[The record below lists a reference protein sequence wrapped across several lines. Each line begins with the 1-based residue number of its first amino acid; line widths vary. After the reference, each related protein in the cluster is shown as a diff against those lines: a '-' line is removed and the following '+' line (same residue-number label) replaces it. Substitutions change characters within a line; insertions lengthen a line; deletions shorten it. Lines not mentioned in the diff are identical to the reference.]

1 MLTAWHRTDKNMDIP
16 KRTATMIQESA
27 HSMTITSLTNMIS
40 FGTGVFSSTLALQTF
55 AIYSTAANAICYF
68 YQLVIFPA
76 LLTLTAYRECRKGND
91 SVSGC
96 LPEELRYMKY
106 AGEFH
111 DRAWKFLARLVVKPW
126 MKLLTVLTV
135 QIPRLLLIF
144 AVCSM
149 SNGDSEV
156 EMQTLAI
163 VVTTPGDLR
172 DPKRLTNVT
181 RMIRDYELAAY
192 RDSGLGQITV
202 VSGDRTNF
210 MKVAFTYVHIPDF
223 INSEISWK
231 GTMRVNETACALN
244 QPSCLSSFLFIT
256 GFTTLS
262 GYREMIPL
270 VQGWRAISK
279 KYPELGVYAYTERSD
294 YVDQSAEF
302 GAVIGQM
309 LFSAVICMGI
319 AFIVFIPDVVS
330 IAAAMFSLLS
340 VNLGV
345 SRLTGYTT

>member
-1 MLTAWHRTDKNMDIP
+1 MNDFSYGPESTFCFLKPYMDFV
-16 KRTATMIQESA
+16 E
-27 HSMTITSLTNMIS
+27 
-40 FGTGVFSSTLALQTF
+40 F
-55 AIYSTAANAICYF
+55 
-68 YQLVIFPA
+68 
-76 LLTLTAYRECRKGND
+76 REIED
-91 SVSGC
+91 
-96 LPEELRYMKY
+96 EE
-106 AGEFH
+106 E
-111 DRAWKFLARLVVKPW
+111 
-126 MKLLTVLTV
+126 
-135 QIPRLLLIF
+135 
-144 AVCSM
+144 
-149 SNGDSEV
+149 
-156 EMQTLAI
+156 
-163 VVTTPGDLR
+163 
-172 DPKRLTNVT
+172 
-181 RMIRDYELAAY
+181 
-192 RDSGLGQITV
+192 
-202 VSGDRTNF
+202 
-210 MKVAFTYVHIPDF
+210 KVAFTYVHIPNF
-223 INSEISWK
+223 INSETSWK

-244 QPSCLSSFLFIT
+244 KPSCLSSFLFIT

-345 SRLTGYTT
+345 IGFLSLWGVNIDPVSVAALLMSIGFSVDISAHISYHYYLAKAPTPREKLEHAFLSVGWPAMQGVLSTCFGTLTLLIKPSHLGSIFVKERH